1 MRMLN
6 DKILV
11 RRVEAETTYGNSNLV
26 IPDNAKEKPSKGE
39 VVAVP
44 SQSDWWTS
52 ALKAGEKV
60 LFGKYAGTE
69 TQDVIPGETLLI
81 MAEEEILCVLD

>member
-6 DKILV
+6 DNVLV
-11 RRVEAETTYGNSNLV
+11 RRVEAETTYGDSKLV

-39 VVAVP
+39 VVAVAKNDFGFEP
-44 SQSDWWTS
+44 NI
-52 ALKAGEKV
+52 AVGEKV